1 MGVIGQMYRVYFLW
15 DEIEKARFET
25 FQSMFIFVDFVFCLE
40 KKKIDTG
47 LSNVEKVVYVW

>member
-1 MGVIGQMYRVYFLW
+1 
-15 DEIEKARFET
+15 
-25 FQSMFIFVDFVFCLE
+25 MFIFVDFVFCLE